1 MTNDRTDA
9 LRDVRKALRRFDGV
23 SGAIDPA
30 QHEAAIEGHLMALKT
45 DARAGFDRP
54 PERFRCIEIAAH
66 ALALIGPE
74 PINAR

>member
-1 MTNDRTDA
+1 MTDDRTDVF
-9 LRDVRKALRRFDGV
+9 RDVRKALRRFDGV
-23 SGAIDPA
+23 NGAIDPA

-45 DARAGFDRP
+45 DARAGFGRS

-74 PINAR
+74 SINAR

>member
-1 MTNDRTDA
+1 
-9 LRDVRKALRRFDGV
+9 
-23 SGAIDPA
+23 
-30 QHEAAIEGHLMALKT
+30 LMALKT